1 MARMK
6 TNPKSTSTQP
16 DRSVAAAERTLAI
29 LDAFVG
35 AGRSMSLGDLEQ
47 ATGLFKSVIL
57 RYMISLERQNYI
69 IKLHDGRYRL
79 GPKLMELG
87 HICEASFD
95 ILSIVNPAL
104 DLIAEETGETV
115 SFYVREGRSR
125 VCIARRDSGHSL
137 KVSVRPGSTHEL
149 DETSISLVLKDFSD
163 LNAQELDNRE
173 IFRATSGVVDVLT
186 CSLSIPVFGASG
198 QFKGA
203 LTVSG
208 PIGRFDTQDGRIRQK
223 LKAAA
228 DSLSAKLGYRPAGNV
243 RTTKRKAA

>member
-1 MARMK
+1 MK
-6 TNPKSTSTQP
+6 SNPKRARQLP

-87 HICEASFD
+87 HICEESFD

-104 DLIAEETGETV
+104 DRIAEETGETV
-115 SFYVREGRSR
+115 SFYVREGENR
-125 VCIARRDSGHSL
+125 VCIARRDSSHSL
-137 KVSVRPGSTHEL
+137 KVSVRPGSTHAF
-149 DETSISLVLKDFSD
+149 DETSISLVLIDFEGV
-163 LNAQELDNRE
+163 NGHELEDRE
-173 IFRATSGVVDVLT
+173 RFPTTSGVVDVLT

-208 PIGRFDTQDGRIRQK
+208 PIGRFDTQDARMRQK

-228 DSLSAKLGYRPAGNV
+228 DSLSFKLGHRPAGGG

>member
-1 MARMK
+1 MK
-6 TNPKSTSTQP
+6 SNPKRARQLP

-29 LDAFVG
+29 LDAFAG
-35 AGRSMSLGDLEQ
+35 ASRSMSLGDLEQ

-69 IKLHDGRYRL
+69 VKLHDGRYRL

-87 HICEASFD
+87 HICEESFD

-104 DLIAEETGETV
+104 DRIAEETGETV
-115 SFYVREGRSR
+115 SFYVKEGGNR
-125 VCIARRDSGHSL
+125 VCIARRDSSHSL
-137 KVSVRPGSTHEL
+137 KVSVLPGSTHAF
-149 DETSISLVLKDFSD
+149 DETSISLVLTDFEGV
-163 LNAQELDNRE
+163 NGHELEDRE
-173 IFRATSGVVDVLT
+173 LFRATSGVVDVLT
-186 CSLSIPVFGASG
+186 CSVSIPVFGASG

-208 PIGRFDTQDGRIRQK
+208 PIGRFDTQDARMRQK

-228 DSLSAKLGYRPAGNV
+228 DSLSFKLGHRPAGGG

>member
-1 MARMK
+1 MK
-6 TNPKSTSTQP
+6 SNPKRARQQP

-57 RYMISLERQNYI
+57 RYMISLERQNYVV
-69 IKLHDGRYRL
+69 KLHDGRYRL

-104 DLIAEETGETV
+104 DRIAEDTGETV
-115 SFYVREGRSR
+115 SFYVREGQNR
-125 VCIARRDSGHSL
+125 VCIARRDSSHSL
-137 KVSVRPGSTHEL
+137 KVSVRPGSTHAF
-149 DETSISLVLKDFSD
+149 DETSISLVLTDFGGV
-163 LNAQELDNRE
+163 NGHELDDRE
-173 IFRATSGVVDVLT
+173 LFRATSGVVDILT

-198 QFKGA
+198 QFHGA

-208 PIGRFDTQDGRIRQK
+208 PIGRFDTQDARMRQK

-228 DSLSAKLGYRPAGNV
+228 DSLSFKLGFRSAGNA
-243 RTTKRKAA
+243 RSSKRKAA

>member
-1 MARMK
+1 MK
-6 TNPKSTSTQP
+6 TNLKRASQQP
-16 DRSVAAAERTLAI
+16 DRSVAAVERTLVI

-57 RYMISLERQNYI
+57 RYMISLERKNYI

-104 DLIAEETGETV
+104 DRIAEETGETV
-115 SFYVREGRSR
+115 SFYVREGRRR

-137 KVSVRPGSTHEL
+137 KVSVRPGSTQEL
-149 DETSISLVLKDFSD
+149 DGTSISLVLTDFSD
-163 LNAQELDNRE
+163 LNAQELDDRE

-186 CSLSIPVFGASG
+186 CSLSIPVFGSSG
-198 QFKGA
+198 QFQGA

-208 PIGRFDTQDGRIRQK
+208 PIGRFDTQDVRIRQK
-223 LKAAA
+223 LKTAA
-228 DSLSAKLGYRPAGNV
+228 DSLSVKLGYRPASTA

>member
-1 MARMK
+1 MK
-6 TNPKSTSTQP
+6 SSPKSAREQP

-29 LDAFVG
+29 LNAFVG
-35 AGRSMSLGDLEQ
+35 GGASMSLGDLEQ

-87 HICEASFD
+87 HICEDSFD

-104 DLIAEETGETV
+104 DRIAEETGETV
-115 SFYVREGRSR
+115 SFYVREGENR
-125 VCIARRDSGHSL
+125 VCIARRDSSHSL
-137 KVSVRPGSTHEL
+137 KVSVRPGSTHAF
-149 DETSISLVLKDFSD
+149 DETSISLVLTEFADV
-163 LNAQELDNRE
+163 NAQDLDDRE
-173 IFRATSGVVDVLT
+173 IFRSTSGVVDVLT
-186 CSLSIPVFGASG
+186 CSVSIPVFGASG
-198 QFKGA
+198 QLKGA

-208 PIGRFDTQDGRIRQK
+208 PIGRFDTQDARMRQK

-228 DSLSAKLGYRPAGNV
+228 DSLSLKLGYRPPGNA
-243 RTTKRKAA
+243 RPSKRKAA

>member
-1 MARMK
+1 MK
-6 TNPKSTSTQP
+6 TSPKRARPLP

-35 AGRSMSLGDLEQ
+35 AGASMSLGDLEQ

-57 RYMISLERQNYI
+57 RYMISLERRNYV

-87 HICEASFD
+87 HICEDSFD

-104 DLIAEETGETV
+104 DQIAEETGETV
-115 SFYVREGRSR
+115 SFYVREGENRI
-125 VCIARRDSGHSL
+125 CIARRDSSHSL
-137 KVSVRPGSTHEL
+137 KVSVRPGSTHAL
-149 DETSISLVLKDFSD
+149 DETSSSLVLNDFSD
-163 LNAQELDNRE
+163 ANAHELDDRE

-186 CSLSIPVFGASG
+186 CSVSIPVFGASG

-208 PIGRFDTQDGRIRQK
+208 PIGRFDTQNSRMRQK
-223 LKAAA
+223 LRSAA
-228 DSLSAKLGYRPAGNV
+228 DSLSFKLGYRPVPSA
-243 RTTKRKAA
+243 RATKRKVA

>member
-1 MARMK
+1 MK
-6 TNPKSTSTQP
+6 SNPKRARQLP

-87 HICEASFD
+87 HICEESFD

-104 DLIAEETGETV
+104 DRIAEETGETV
-115 SFYVREGRSR
+115 SFYVREGENR
-125 VCIARRDSGHSL
+125 VCIARRDSSHSL
-137 KVSVRPGSTHEL
+137 KVSVRPGSTHAF
-149 DETSISLVLKDFSD
+149 DETSISLVLIDFEGV
-163 LNAQELDNRE
+163 NGHELEDRE
-173 IFRATSGVVDVLT
+173 LFRTTSDVLT

-208 PIGRFDTQDGRIRQK
+208 PIGRFDTQDARMRQK

-228 DSLSAKLGYRPAGNV
+228 DSLSFKLGHRPAGGG

>member
-1 MARMK
+1 MK
-6 TNPKSTSTQP
+6 TGPKRAAQLP

-35 AGRSMSLGDLEQ
+35 AGASMSLGDLEQ
-47 ATGLFKSVIL
+47 ATDLFKSVIL
-57 RYMISLERQNYI
+57 RYMISLERRNYV

-87 HICEASFD
+87 HICEDSFD

-115 SFYVREGRSR
+115 SFYVREGENR
-125 VCIARRDSGHSL
+125 VCIARRDSNHSL
-137 KVSVRPGSTHEL
+137 KVSVRPGSTHAL
-149 DETSISLVLKDFSD
+149 DETSASLVLTEFGD
-163 LNAQELDNRE
+163 LNAHELGDRE
-173 IFRATSGVVDVLT
+173 LFRTSSGVVDILT
-186 CSLSIPVFGASG
+186 CSVSIPVFGASG

-203 LTVSG
+203 LTVSA
-208 PIGRFDTQDGRIRQK
+208 PIGRFDSQDARMRQK

-228 DSLSAKLGYRPAGNV
+228 DNLSLKLGHRPSGNT
-243 RTTKRKAA
+243 RTSKRKAA